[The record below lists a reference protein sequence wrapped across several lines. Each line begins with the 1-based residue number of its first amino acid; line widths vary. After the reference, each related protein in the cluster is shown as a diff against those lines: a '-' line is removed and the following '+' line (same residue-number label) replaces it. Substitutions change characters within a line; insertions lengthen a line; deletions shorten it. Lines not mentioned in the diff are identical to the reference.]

1 MCTEMVFI
9 NTFVKI
15 YLFWTTPMLDLGIIA
30 DTRPQYH
37 KVDQITPILVLK
49 NLKVCAW
56 QTRTTCQSQAY

>member
-30 DTRPQYH
+30 ETRPQQ
-37 KVDQITPILVLK
+37 DLVFSVKLPP
-49 NLKVCAW
+49 LI
-56 QTRTTCQSQAY
+56 YL